1 MDTVGGEEVVVN
13 DLDLEEADND
23 IEMDE
28 NRTPGQQ

>member
-13 DLDLEEADND
+13 DLGDLEEADND

-28 NRTPGQQ
+28 NRTPG